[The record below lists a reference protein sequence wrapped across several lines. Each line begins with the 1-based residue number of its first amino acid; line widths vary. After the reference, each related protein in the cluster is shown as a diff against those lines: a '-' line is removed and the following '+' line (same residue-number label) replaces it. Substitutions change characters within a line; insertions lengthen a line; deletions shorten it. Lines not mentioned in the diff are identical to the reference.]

1 MDLTDIRISINRTLN
16 SINDCEMVV
25 KTQNDVKS
33 KYLLKEF
40 EFQKKELK
48 EQKELIDIICNITVD
63 DIHQTLR
70 NIGGI

>member
-1 MDLTDIRISINRTLN
+1 MDLMDIKISINKILN

-48 EQKELIDIICNITVD
+48 EQKELIDIVCNITVN
-63 DIHQTLR
+63 DIHQTLK
-70 NIGGI
+70 NIGGV

>member
-1 MDLTDIRISINRTLN
+1 MDLMDIKISINKILN

-40 EFQKKELK
+40 EFQKEELK
-48 EQKELIDIICNITVD
+48 KQKELIDIVCNITVN
-63 DIHQTLR
+63 DIHQTLKI
-70 NIGGI
+70 IGGD